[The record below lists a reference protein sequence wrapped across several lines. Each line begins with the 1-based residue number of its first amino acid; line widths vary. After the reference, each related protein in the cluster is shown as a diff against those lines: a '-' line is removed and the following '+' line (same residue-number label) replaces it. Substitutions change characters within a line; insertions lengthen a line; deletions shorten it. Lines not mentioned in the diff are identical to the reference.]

1 MRRRRTIYYND
12 ARHYYLWV
20 FEPPIHL
27 RDAWRP
33 IDEIAGTSIDTFSYG
48 VERGD
53 GLFYPSRVGLMFG
66 ADKHPFHMAYE
77 WRAWQSMQ
85 SLIQRGLDP
94 LQVLIDRAHD
104 KGLDFFASL
113 RMAGYGGMDQAHQTR
128 PSASWNQNQRALLAS
143 TLRAD
148 FAHEEVRDH
157 QFAVLEELATR
168 YEVDGIELDF
178 AFTCFYFNPDEAAK
192 HISTMTKYVAEI
204 SRMVRQ
210 RPGGSIPVGV
220 RILPTEE
227 MCLRAGLDVRTW
239 LQQGLVDF
247 VVPLFY
253 PVMVLDPDM
262 PIDWIVQAA
271 HEADAS
277 VYGMLQPYVRDE
289 YTGSPQRWYA
299 DAEILRATAANFWAR
314 GVDGLYTW
322 FMHWPLEDTERR
334 MLTELG
340 DPDLIEEG
348 DKRYVLRLRNQA
360 ATELGYDA
368 NLPLEIKAA
377 DPERRHAI
385 PFYIADDIA
394 GAAARIR
401 RVRLWISFSNLVSGD
416 QLEIFLNG
424 DALAGEVCLR
434 DFSRG
439 IGPASA
445 YTLEFHLE
453 KVRPTKGQ
461 NLLEIVL
468 EKRPDELVGGVIVQ
482 EMEITVEYGPYPTGL
497 ACTRSIRA

>member
-1 MRRRRTIYYND
+1 MRRQRTIYYND

-53 GLFYPSRVGLMFG
+53 GLFYPSKVGLMFG
-66 ADKHPFHMAYE
+66 ADKRPFHMAYE

-113 RMAGYGGMDQAHQTR
+113 RMSGYGGMDQAYQTR
-128 PSASWNQNQRALLAS
+128 PSASWNQDKRALLAS

-157 QFAVLEELATR
+157 QFAVLEELATQ

-192 HISTMTKYVAEI
+192 HISTMTKYVDEI

-271 HEADAS
+271 HEADVS

-299 DAEILRATAANFWAR
+299 DPKFC
-314 GVDGLYTW
+314 G
-322 FMHWPLEDTERR
+322 
-334 MLTELG
+334 
-340 DPDLIEEG
+340 
-348 DKRYVLRLRNQA
+348 Q
-360 ATELGYDA
+360 
-368 NLPLEIKAA
+368 
-377 DPERRHAI
+377 
-385 PFYIADDIA
+385 
-394 GAAARIR
+394 
-401 RVRLWISFSNLVSGD
+401 
-416 QLEIFLNG
+416 Q
-424 DALAGEVCLR
+424 
-434 DFSRG
+434 
-439 IGPASA
+439 
-445 YTLEFHLE
+445 
-453 KVRPTKGQ
+453 RPTSG
-461 NLLEIVL
+461 
-468 EKRPDELVGGVIVQ
+468 PGGW
-482 EMEITVEYGPYPTGL
+482 TASTPGSCTGPSKTLSAG
-497 ACTRSIRA
+497 C